1 MKSYS
6 AKTIEEATKMASEEL
21 GIPEDELIFKVVEE
35 KKGILSKKATIEV
48 FELTDVIEFAENY
61 IKDVITSLGVGG
73 VTTKTSLED
82 DIIRIEIDS
91 DHNPILIGKNGV
103 TLQALNEIVRL
114 AVSGK
119 FRRRF
124 RVLLDIGDYKDVKYS
139 RVAALARRTAKEV
152 QKYPRRTAG
161 RSGGHQDQ
169 DQCRR
174 QRVHRPDVRW
184 THPCSGRNG
193 TGHERPHRGCRQTGH
208 RHREVHPNRTGGRK
222 IP

>member
-152 QKYPRRTAG
+152 QKTKIDVTLDPMPSDERRIVHNVLTNFSNI
-161 RSGGHQDQ
+161 RTESSG
-169 DQCRR
+169 
-174 QRVHRPDVRW
+174 
-184 THPCSGRNG
+184 
-193 TGHERPHRGCRQTGH
+193 EGH
-208 RHREVHPNRTGGRK
+208 RRAVTIKYVEE
-222 IP
+222 